1 MTRKSQLILDIPTSL
16 LPVCECTVNSCLQHL
31 RPAMISPS
39 WQAAPQNRE
48 PKYIFTLKL
57 LFIRHSVPALKKET
71 NTLWK
76 RRPSRLEMRG
86 KCKDSRLCL
95 VIRERGGFSLSS
107 CEPLVAAVG
116 GVKSNPDFDF
126 TRLRMFTYQDA
137 MSGSLGYPPPK
148 ENRPL

>member
-1 MTRKSQLILDIPTSL
+1 MHHEQLPAASVAGHDFSVMASCTPEPGAKIHLYSQ
-16 LPVCECTVNSCLQHL
+16 V
-31 RPAMISPS
+31 A
-39 WQAAPQNRE
+39 
-48 PKYIFTLKL
+48 
-57 LFIRHSVPALKKET
+57 FIRHSVPALKKET

-76 RRPSRLEMRG
+76 QRPSRLEMRG

-95 VIRERGGFSLSS
+95 VIHERGGFSLSS